1 MYDMSPLAGISLF
14 ESIQSS
20 YLFLEC
26 QAGDSTSPY
35 SPMHNDIWSLGIIYS
50 ISLLDAT
57 LENPQRQTTP
67 PTEHI

>member
-35 SPMHNDIWSLGIIYS
+35 SPMHNDIWSLGII
-50 ISLLDAT
+50 LLNLT
-57 LENPQRQTTP
+57 TGRNP
-67 PTEHI
+67 